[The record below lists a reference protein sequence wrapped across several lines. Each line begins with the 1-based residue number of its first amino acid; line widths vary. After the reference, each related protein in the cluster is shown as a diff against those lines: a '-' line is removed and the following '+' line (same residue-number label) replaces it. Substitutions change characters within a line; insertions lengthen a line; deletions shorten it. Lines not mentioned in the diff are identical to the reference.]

1 MHVEPLIE
9 SRRDEALAF
18 LRDRRETSLYLL
30 SNLAE
35 YGPVLTEHLN
45 SGNFKVVVD
54 GDRVVAVF
62 VLTRR
67 GNLVAQCDEADAIAN
82 LILDACETEPIALQ
96 GFVSRWAVAD
106 PLHRAHQARHPR
118 FDTTFH
124 ARDILF
130 RRPVE
135 SGRAPADPAVRPLQ
149 AGDFEAWDPLQRAF
163 LEQEGIPVQGTMAQR
178 RTLFEAQTAR
188 GHWWGYVADGKLVST
203 VALNACIEGVG
214 QVGGVYTPPEHRR
227 RGYSRAVMQRLFA
240 DAAGPLGLHTLIL
253 FTGEGNVEAQRMY
266 EQLGFERI
274 GHFGLI
280 FGQTP

>member
-1 MHVEPLIE
+1 MHVELLSE

-30 SNLAE
+30 NNLAE
-35 YGPVLTEHLN
+35 YGPVLTEQLN

-62 VLTRR
+62 VLARR
-67 GNLVAQCDEADAIAN
+67 GNLLAQTDRAAELAG
-82 LILDACETEPIALQ
+82 LILAACESEPIALQ
-96 GFVSRWAVAD
+96 GFVGNWTVAD
-106 PLHRAHQARHPR
+106 PLHQAYRARRPH
-118 FDTTFH
+118 FDTTFN

-135 SGRAPADPAVRPLQ
+135 AVTTPGDTAVRPLR
-149 AGDFEAWDPLQRAF
+149 ADDFEAWDPLQRAF
-163 LEQEGIPVQGTMAQR
+163 LEQEGIPVQGTEAQR
-178 RTLFEAQTAR
+178 RAQFGVQTAR
-188 GHWWGYVADGKLVST
+188 GHWWGYFAAGELVST
-203 VALNACIEGVG
+203 VALNACVEGVG

>member
-1 MHVEPLIE
+1 MHVEPLSD

-18 LRDRRETSLYLL
+18 LRDRRETSLFLL
-30 SNLAE
+30 SNLAQH
-35 YGPVLTEHLN
+35 GPALTEHLN
-45 SGNFKVVVD
+45 SGNYKVVVD

-62 VLTRR
+62 VLARR
-67 GNLVAQCDEADAIAN
+67 GNLVAQCDDAGAYADV
-82 LILDACETEPIALQ
+82 ILEACEAELIALQ
-96 GFVSRWAVAD
+96 GFVGNWPVAD
-106 PLHRAHQARHPR
+106 ALHQAHQARQPR
-118 FDTTFH
+118 FETTFH

-130 RRPVE
+130 RRTVE
-135 SGRAPADPAVRPLQ
+135 AVSAPTDPAVRPLR
-149 AGDFEAWDPLQRAF
+149 AEDFDAWDPLQRAF
-163 LEQEGIPVQGTMAQR
+163 LEQEGIPVQGTVAQR
-178 RTLFEAQTAR
+178 RAGFEAQTAR
-188 GHWWGYVADGKLVST
+188 GHWWGYCLDGTPVST
-203 VALNACIEGVG
+203 VALNACVEGVG

-280 FGQTP
+280 FGKTP